1 MDTIE
6 IITIPVRDQQESKAF
21 YQNIGFEVVVE
32 APMGKDSHWIQM
44 KLPGATPSISLVKSF
59 PYPEIAME
67 PGALQGLV
75 LKTHDM
81 ERLCE
86 KAGGAQHPLWRF
98 NGERFSARG
107 NFPNGLG
114 AIHPFQ
120 RPGWQ
125 WVKCAPGIIQP
136 WGNWSLIGQVPRPV
150 LPCPDPMFNFPM
162 LLYVPG

>member
-81 ERLCE
+81 NAFVKRLGE
-86 KAGGAQHPLWRF
+86 HNIPYGVLTESGFRQGEISQTAWGQFTHF
-98 NGERFSARG
+98 NDPDG
-107 NFPNGLG
+107 NGLSV
-114 AIHPFQ
+114 HQ
-120 RPGWQ
+120 E
-125 WVKCAPGIIQP
+125 
-136 WGNWSLIGQVPRPV
+136 
-150 LPCPDPMFNFPM
+150 
-162 LLYVPG
+162 